1 MTRRQVTLT
10 GGPLDGMEFP
20 DPDPESDDPGA
31 YMIVPGETHRAVYEP
46 DPEGDRSRWY
56 HRGYI
61 G

>member
-20 DPDPESDDPGA
+20 DPDPESPDPGA
-31 YMIVPGETHRAVYEP
+31 YMTVPGEDRRAVYEP
-46 DPEGDRSRWY
+46 HPGEDPAVW
-56 HRGYI
+56 HHQGYI